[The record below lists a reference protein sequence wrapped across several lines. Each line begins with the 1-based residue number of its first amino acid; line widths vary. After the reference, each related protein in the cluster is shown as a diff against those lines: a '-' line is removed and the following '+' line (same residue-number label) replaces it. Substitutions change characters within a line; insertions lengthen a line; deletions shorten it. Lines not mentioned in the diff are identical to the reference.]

1 MKVGD
6 LVRVKENHWQHA
18 GMIGIIV
25 HDLKNK
31 LYFKNKSIAFKVLLS
46 NGAIRPKMFKQ
57 LEIINEN

>member
-6 LVRVKENHWQHA
+6 LVRVKESHWQYA
-18 GMIGIIV
+18 GMIGIII

-31 LYFKNKSIAFKVLLS
+31 GAAFKVLLS
-46 NGAIRPKMFKQ
+46 NGTIRPKMFKQ